1 MTQPSANPSVLQ
13 VTALPAFNDNYIW
26 ALHDDSHCVIVDPG
40 DAAVVEEFLAAQAL
54 TLTALLITHHH
65 GDHVGGLKA
74 LAATHAVPVYGPS
87 NETIDGITHTVAD
100 GATLTLPGLG
110 AEAVVFATPGH
121 TLDHIAF
128 LVASHL
134 FAGDT
139 LFAGGC
145 GRLFEGS
152 AQQMHESLQKLM
164 ALPDTTQLYCGHEY
178 TLSNLCFALEVEPDN
193 VTLRQR
199 LAEVEHQRAAQQ
211 ATLPSRLAE
220 EAQTNPFVRTHVE
233 AVKAAAQRF
242 DPQCDDSPVAVF
254 AALRKWKDQV

>member
-1 MTQPSANPSVLQ
+1 MTQPSANPSALQ

-40 DAAVVEEFLAAQAL
+40 DAAVVETFLSKQAL

-65 GDHVGGLKA
+65 GDHIGGLRA
-74 LAATHAVPVYGPS
+74 LASTHNIPVYGPD
-87 NETIDGITHTVAD
+87 NEHIDGISHPVGD
-100 GATLTLPGLG
+100 GAAFTLPGLG
-110 AEAVVFATPGH
+110 VEAVTLATPGH

-128 LVASHL
+128 WVASHL

-145 GRLFEGS
+145 GRLFEGT

-164 ALPDTTQLYCGHEY
+164 ALPDTMQLYCGHEY
-178 TLSNLCFALEVEPDN
+178 TVSNLRFALEVEPEN
-193 VTLRQR
+193 AALRQR
-199 LAEVEHQRAAQQ
+199 LAEAEQRRADQQ
-211 ATLPSRLAE
+211 PTLPSRLAA

-233 AVKAAAQRF
+233 AVKAAAQHF
-242 DPQCDDSPVAVF
+242 DPQCDGSPVAVF
-254 AALRKWKDQV
+254 AALRRWKDEY